1 MHTVTYSRNFTLPV
15 TYWCRNRCGY
25 CSFRSDEPALLKLS
39 EIRAIAREERK
50 KGAVEALVMTGE
62 QPDVHP
68 KMRGELR
75 SWGFPTYVDYI
86 REVCLLLLDEDLLP
100 HTNIGTLSLDE
111 LSRLKDVNASMGV
124 MLEALSPA
132 VERGAA
138 HHQAPTKAPALRVET
153 VRAAGELQIPFTSG
167 ILFGIGES
175 WEERRQ
181 TLEILAALQE
191 KYGHLQEVIVQPLN
205 PQAGTEMA
213 GWPAPEKA
221 EVLQVIREARAI
233 LPPQVHLQIPPNLIP
248 EVLETIEAGADDLGG
263 LSDEPDLINRDR
275 PWPDIEDLRALLAAN
290 GLELRLRLPI
300 YDEYIE
306 KGWYS
311 PEVGE
316 AMASHRT
323 ALRSFPGMAR
333 ENEKEGIA
341 MAIEIADVVMP
352 GQGEAFKIGDRKKV
366 SSLNELP
373 DSYRQL
379 LEKSVTAILATIS
392 AKGLP
397 QLTPVWLNHD
407 GTYVN
412 LNSVRGRQKDKN
424 LRARRDVSIIIVNP
438 ENPLHWMSIY
448 GKVEDIIDEDD
459 KKRGNLATQNIDDL
473 TEVYLGQRPYPF
485 RDPKGEIRVLYQVR
499 PTRIV
504 TFGG

>member
-1 MHTVTYSRNFTLPV
+1 
-15 TYWCRNRCGY
+15 
-25 CSFRSDEPALLKLS
+25 
-39 EIRAIAREERK
+39 
-50 KGAVEALVMTGE
+50 
-62 QPDVHP
+62 
-68 KMRGELR
+68 
-75 SWGFPTYVDYI
+75 
-86 REVCLLLLDEDLLP
+86 
-100 HTNIGTLSLDE
+100 
-111 LSRLKDVNASMGV
+111 
-124 MLEALSPA
+124 
-132 VERGAA
+132 
-138 HHQAPTKAPALRVET
+138 
-153 VRAAGELQIPFTSG
+153 
-167 ILFGIGES
+167 
-175 WEERRQ
+175 
-181 TLEILAALQE
+181 
-191 KYGHLQEVIVQPLN
+191 
-205 PQAGTEMA
+205 
-213 GWPAPEKA
+213 
-221 EVLQVIREARAI
+221 
-233 LPPQVHLQIPPNLIP
+233 
-248 EVLETIEAGADDLGG
+248 
-263 LSDEPDLINRDR
+263 
-275 PWPDIEDLRALLAAN
+275 
-290 GLELRLRLPI
+290 
-300 YDEYIE
+300 
-306 KGWYS
+306 
-311 PEVGE
+311 
-316 AMASHRT
+316 
-323 ALRSFPGMAR
+323 
-333 ENEKEGIA
+333 

-379 LEKSVTAILATIS
+379 LEKSVTAILATIG

-459 KKRGNLATQNIDDL
+459 KKRGDLATQNIDDL